1 MVQRRTNEQLR
12 AGEEALLKQIGGESI
27 DFSTE
32 VSETAYMGLGD
43 KQKEI
48 VDAAVLLKL
57 RPILQ
62 EAKERQL
69 SLNDRSIKQMV
80 EHWRDTY
87 AQDIKREIPVYHPWR
102 DVSGTLVTAA
112 KAARADSNDH
122 MASVLGQLLPALS
135 KTQTG
140 RSH

>member
-1 MVQRRTNEQLR
+1 MVQKRTNEKLR
-12 AGEEALLKQIGGESI
+12 AGEQALLKQIGGDSI

-32 VSETAYMGLGD
+32 ASETAYMSLGD

-62 EAKERQL
+62 NAQQRPTP
-69 SLNDRSIKQMV
+69 LNEKTIKRMV

-87 AQDIKREIPVYHPWR
+87 AQDIRRETPVYHPWR
-102 DVSGTLVTAA
+102 DISGTLVTAA

-135 KTQTG
+135 KAQTG